1 MPPKFL
7 AEIYVAKD
15 VAYDEGMQK
24 LTFHS
29 PSLICQE
36 NQRRFQLVAH
46 GVRSFV
52 HPFVRPISQS
62 IGRSNVFFS
71 EAFDYN
77 FRVENKKSYYEFG
90 KKNGFTYPRTLRMIT
105 YFLIL

>member
-36 NQRRFQLVAH
+36 N

-71 EAFDYN
+71 EAFDCN